1 MTKYKMVKKMN
12 AKKGQLVILN
22 TFWTSLAIFI
32 VLVFFLTILVLLR
45 PSAEPEIISSLGLN
59 YEDRFVINNFLQSE
73 RTLNNGETVNMMDI
87 IGRANWR
94 VIFSTGINED
104 AQILRQNID
113 DYFNGYYTSF
123 VIYPSALSEYIDGE
137 SDYAILEM
145 IYDDDYDEIPELENY
160 KAYFKSEQVTLPCY
174 RSRETQSGIEYEA
187 LDEVEAISC
196 SPFNYKLFIPSITDD
211 EGMFME
217 ICLRKSNEPL
227 PHCRPELLGD

>member
-113 DYFNGYYTSF
+113 DYFTLNC
-123 VIYPSALSEYIDGE
+123 
-137 SDYAILEM
+137 
-145 IYDDDYDEIPELENY
+145 
-160 KAYFKSEQVTLPCY
+160 FK
-174 RSRETQSGIEYEA
+174 
-187 LDEVEAISC
+187 
-196 SPFNYKLFIPSITDD
+196 N
-211 EGMFME
+211 
-217 ICLRKSNEPL
+217 N
-227 PHCRPELLGD
+227 